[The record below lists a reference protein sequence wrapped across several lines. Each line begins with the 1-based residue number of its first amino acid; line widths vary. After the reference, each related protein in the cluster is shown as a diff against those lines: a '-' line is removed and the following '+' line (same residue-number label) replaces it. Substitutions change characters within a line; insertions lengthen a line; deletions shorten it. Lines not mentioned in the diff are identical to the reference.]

1 MDEQMTPRFDLHSH
15 SVYSDGSNTP
25 AQSIEEA
32 ARLGLAGLAI
42 TDHDSLTQLSDVRRA
57 AREADFPVLA
67 GTEVS
72 SWNPETGRKVHILA
86 FGLEATPDGSGP
98 LELMLAETLRARTAN
113 TLWQAWVIWRAM
125 HAGDDPAS
133 SLAASG
139 CADPGRVDAFFSP
152 DAACRVA
159 GVSTGVYKQHV
170 MEALLHL
177 PYTDSASGPIYR
189 SLFKGEGIACHDI
202 SYPSA
207 VDAVRAVREQ
217 GGVPVLAHPGQMDS
231 WSAIP
236 GLVEAGLMGI
246 EAHHPDHGGPDV
258 EAAREAAEAHGL
270 FVTGGSDYHG
280 RYGAPRRLGCCFVDA
295 SEAGDAV
302 AQLFERERSLS

>member
-1 MDEQMTPRFDLHSH
+1 M
-15 SVYSDGSNTP
+15 
-25 AQSIEEA
+25 
-32 ARLGLAGLAI
+32 
-42 TDHDSLTQLSDVRRA
+42 
-57 AREADFPVLA
+57 
-67 GTEVS
+67 
-72 SWNPETGRKVHILA
+72 
-86 FGLEATPDGSGP
+86 
-98 LELMLAETLRARTAN
+98 
-113 TLWQAWVIWRAM
+113 
-125 HAGDDPAS
+125 
-133 SLAASG
+133 
-139 CADPGRVDAFFSP
+139 
-152 DAACRVA
+152 
-159 GVSTGVYKQHV
+159 STGVYKQHV

-177 PYTDSASGPIYR
+177 PYTDSAYGPIYR

-236 GLVEAGLMGI
+236 GLVEA
-246 EAHHPDHGGPDV
+246 
-258 EAAREAAEAHGL
+258 AREAAEAHGL